1 MSYSHYSNLG
11 VVSTVVILSINIQ
24 VTCVVMIFLRTK
36 GVRGQWYSLCL
47 FDFSLLLSQH
57 WLRVWLK
64 DEHSEYLSICNSMRN
79 LEDSSIQLT
88 WMSLGMT
95 SVPFLLLCATEALLT
110 YFFSRKKVTS
120 QLMKATRG
128 ARYWS
133 LVQKVLSLFLV
144 TGTYRGF
151 GLWWGRSSWGRDD
164 GKERNKTRKKEKN
177 KREKTKVIICQLQM
191 SGCENAYGLFLAE
204 ISSSN
209 YKNLGN
215 WSSVQSILLISY
227 SVYSSFSPTADVLS

>member
-1 MSYSHYSNLG
+1 MLG
-11 VVSTVVILSINIQ
+11 
-24 VTCVVMIFLRTK
+24 FTK
-36 GVRGQWYSLCL
+36 LN
-47 FDFSLLLSQH
+47 LLLSQH

-64 DEHSEYLSICNSMRN
+64 DEHSSYLSICNSMRN

-151 GLWWGRSSWGRDD
+151 GLWWGRSSCGRDD

-177 KREKTKVIICQLQM
+177 KREKTKAIICQLQM
-191 SGCENAYGLFLAE
+191 SGCGNAYGLFLAE